1 MLYLNLEL
9 YIIIIYV
16 PPLLY
21 IYIYIYSISI
31 SYLSFSVIHLN
42 IAKVALIQHV
52 WAKSFETSG
61 GLKKNNHPK
70 DLLLTKLAIG
80 YATTTYDLLVF

>member
-9 YIIIIYV
+9 YIIIIHV
-16 PPLLY
+16 PPLLYIY

-42 IAKVALIQHV
+42 IRKEALIQHV

-61 GLKKNNHPK
+61 GLRK
-70 DLLLTKLAIG
+70 LTIQK
-80 YATTTYDLLVF
+80 TFC